1 VTGGLFIEGGEA
13 EELRD
18 VVEHFAISQDQR
30 NTVAAQ
36 IRFESHRRVWFMAG
50 ARYGSGLPVELEGD
64 DDDDDDEME
73 EEPPG
78 QEDPDDDDEDD
89 GDDDDDDDDLQPIPQ
104 AILDKVNFDRGRVR
118 PNFSLDFS
126 VGVRAWERNDRSLTL
141 QFDLRNATDRLN
153 VINLSG
159 LFSGTALAPGRQATV
174 QMKLRF

>member
-1 VTGGLFIEGGEA
+1 
-13 EELRD
+13 
-18 VVEHFAISQDQR
+18 
-30 NTVAAQ
+30 
-36 IRFESHRRVWFMAG
+36 MAG

-64 DDDDDDEME
+64 DDDDDDEMG

-78 QEDPDDDDEDD
+78 EEDPDGADDDDGDD
-89 GDDDDDDDDLQPIPQ
+89 GHDDDDDDDQLQPIPQ
-104 AILDKVNFDRGRVR
+104 AILDKVNFERGRVR

-126 VGVRAWERNDRSLTL
+126 VGARVWERDARSLTL

-153 VINLSG
+153 VINFSG